1 MIQAAVIGAG
11 PAGLMAA
18 ETLARG
24 GATVTLFDRMPSA
37 GRKFL
42 LAGRGGLNLT
52 HSEGAASFI
61 GRYGAA
67 AERMRPVVE
76 AFGPEALRGWSADL
90 GEPTFVGSSGRVFPQ
105 SFKASPLLRA
115 WLRRLGALGV
125 MFQPRHRWTGWD
137 AQGQLR
143 FETPHGAVAVAT
155 EVVVLALGGASW
167 PQLGSDGGWIQA
179 IEAAGVAVE
188 PLRPSNCGFRVD
200 WSEHF
205 RDRFEGA
212 PLKGIRLGFGRRSL
226 RGEATIT
233 RTGIEG
239 GGLYA
244 LSAPLRD
251 AIAADGEARL
261 DIALRPDLSADEIAR
276 RLAGRPPRQSLSTV
290 LSKALKLAPVA
301 IGLLQEAAVVAGKPL
316 SGLPAEAL
324 AILINAVPL
333 RLVGTAPIGRAISTA
348 GGIAWSG
355 VDADLM
361 LTSCPGTFVAGEMLD
376 WEAPTGGYLLQGA
389 FATGAAAGRGALRRL
404 RHEGRCATRDHTA
417 ASSAGR

>member
-1 MIQAAVIGAG
+1 MMQTAVIGAG

-18 ETLARG
+18 EVLARG

-52 HSEGAASFI
+52 HSEAASSFI

-67 AERMRPVVE
+67 AERMGPAIE
-76 AFGPEALRGWSADL
+76 AFGPEALRGWSEGL
-90 GEPTFVGSSGRVFPQ
+90 GEPTVVGSSGRVFPR

-115 WLRRLGALGV
+115 WLRRLGGLGV
-125 MFQPRHRWTGWD
+125 EFRPRHRWTGW
-137 AQGQLR
+137 GEEGRLR
-143 FETPHGAVAVAT
+143 FETPQGTVTIAA

-167 PQLGSDGGWIQA
+167 PQLGSDGAWVQA

-212 PLKGIRLGFGRRSL
+212 PLKGIRLGFGGQAL

-233 RTGIEG
+233 RAGIEG
-239 GGLYA
+239 GGIYA

-251 AIAADGEARL
+251 AIAAGGEARL
-261 DIALRPDLSADEIAR
+261 DIALRPDLSAEELAR
-276 RLAGRPPRQSLSTV
+276 RLAGRPPRQSLSTF
-290 LSKALKLAPVA
+290 LGKALKLAPVA
-301 IGLLQEAAVVAGKPL
+301 IGLLQEAAVVAGE
-316 SGLPAEAL
+316 PAFRLAVRGPCGPHQCRTGEA
-324 AILINAVPL
+324 PS
-333 RLVGTAPIGRAISTA
+333 APPRSRGRSRPPAASPGQGSTQ
-348 GGIAWSG
+348 
-355 VDADLM
+355 
-361 LTSCPGTFVAGEMLD
+361 TSCWSCTP
-376 WEAPTGGYLLQGA
+376 APSW
-389 FATGAAAGRGALRRL
+389 R
-404 RHEGRCATRDHTA
+404 GRCSTGKHRPAAICCRAPSPLGRRPDAARCAGSAATAEPPHMF
-417 ASSAGR
+417 G

>member
-1 MIQAAVIGAG
+1 MMQAAVIGAG

-18 ETLARG
+18 EVLTRG

-52 HSEGAASFI
+52 HSEAASSFI
-61 GRYGAA
+61 ARYGAA
-67 AERMRPVVE
+67 AERMGPAIE
-76 AFGPEALRGWSADL
+76 AFGPEALRGWSEGL
-90 GEPTFVGSSGRVFPQ
+90 GEPTVVGSSGRVFPR

-115 WLRRLGALGV
+115 WLRRLGGLGV
-125 MFQPRHRWTGWD
+125 EFRPRHRWTGW
-137 AQGQLR
+137 GEEGWLR
-143 FETPHGAVAVAT
+143 FDMPQGTVTVAA

-167 PQLGSDGGWIQA
+167 PQLGSDGAWVQA

-212 PLKGIRLGFGRRSL
+212 PLKGIRLGFGGQAL

-233 RTGIEG
+233 RAGIEG
-239 GGLYA
+239 GGVYA

-251 AIAADGEARL
+251 AIAAGGEARL
-261 DIALRPDLSADEIAR
+261 DIALRPDLSAEELAR
-276 RLAGRPPRQSLSTV
+276 RLAGRPPRQSLSTF
-290 LSKALKLAPVA
+290 LGKALKLAPVA
-301 IGLLQEAAVVAGKPL
+301 IGLLQEAAVVAGEPL
-316 SGLPAEAL
+316 SALPSEGLAAR
-324 AILINAVPL
+324 INAVPV
-333 RLVGTAPIGRAISTA
+333 RLVGTAPIARAISTA
-348 GGIAWSG
+348 GGIAWTG
-355 VDADLM
+355 VDADFM
-361 LTSCPGTFVAGEMLD
+361 LVLHPGTFLAGEMLD

-389 FATGAAAGRGALRRL
+389 FATGAAAGRGALRWL
-404 RHEGRCATRDHTA
+404 GRHG
-417 ASSAGR
+417 